1 MKWTEVHD
9 IFFLKEIFQF
19 QPWQHKKGSVERGE
33 VWESLACHLGR
44 LSDPKFRVTQRAV
57 RDRYLLLERRY
68 RKKVS
73 EDEKASGTSPEPSKV
88 DTMMEDI
95 VSLFEEADKL
105 NDSKKRKIQEE
116 ALQAEEMRNTSLE
129 TFKESQKRDQEG
141 KPRPKKKK
149 RASGADSL
157 AFLKERVETESQQKK
172 EELELR
178 KQELQ
183 MEKEAKEADWKLR
196 AKEHEERVEQQ
207 RNATQLQQQQLQQ
220 LQNMNMV
227 LMQQQQQQTQSLMS
241 LLQKF
246 LEK

>member
-1 MKWTEVHD
+1 M
-9 IFFLKEIFQF
+9 
-19 QPWQHKKGSVERGE
+19 
-33 VWESLACHLGR
+33 
-44 LSDPKFRVTQRAV
+44 
-57 RDRYLLLERRY
+57 
-68 RKKVS
+68 
-73 EDEKASGTSPEPSKV
+73 
-88 DTMMEDI
+88 
-95 VSLFEEADKL
+95 SLFEEADKL

-172 EELELR
+172 EELELK

-183 MEKEAKEADWKLR
+183 MEKEAKEADWKLT

-207 RNATQLQQQQLQQ
+207 RNATPLQ
-220 LQNMNMV
+220 
-227 LMQQQQQQTQSLMS
+227 QQQQQQTQSLMS

>member
-1 MKWTEVHD
+1 MKWTEAHD

-73 EDEKASGTSPEPSKV
+73 EDEKASGTSPEPSEV

-129 TFKESQKRDQEG
+129 TSKESQKRDQEG

-149 RASGADSL
+149 RKGQVELTHWHSQRKE
-157 AFLKERVETESQQKK
+157 LK
-172 EELELR
+172 
-178 KQELQ
+178 
-183 MEKEAKEADWKLR
+183 
-196 AKEHEERVEQQ
+196 
-207 RNATQLQQQQLQQ
+207 
-220 LQNMNMV
+220 QN
-227 LMQQQQQQTQSLMS
+227 LSKRRRS
-241 LLQKF
+241 WS
-246 LEK
+246 